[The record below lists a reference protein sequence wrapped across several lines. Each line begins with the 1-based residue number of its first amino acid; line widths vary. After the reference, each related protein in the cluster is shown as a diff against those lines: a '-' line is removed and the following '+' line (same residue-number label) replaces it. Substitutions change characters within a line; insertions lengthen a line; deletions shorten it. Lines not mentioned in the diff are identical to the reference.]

1 MLLIIDNYD
10 SFTYILADYI
20 LQQGCKVRIV
30 RPANITINEIVK
42 LAPRAAVIS
51 SGSGY
56 HGHAGIVV
64 PLIKGLVGSI
74 PLLGIG
80 SGYLAL
86 AEVFGGNIVKADRP
100 RHGKTAE
107 IYHHGEGL
115 FLGLPLPF
123 RAACYHSLV
132 VDSRVFPS
140 VLEIAAFSAAGEMM
154 ALKHR
159 HYPVY
164 GVQFHPASILTEY
177 GERILKNFISM
188 AGEFKLL
195 LREEGGTEDGAYR

>member
-1 MLLIIDNYD
+1 M
-10 SFTYILADYI
+10 
-20 LQQGCKVRIV
+20 
-30 RPANITINEIVK
+30 
-42 LAPRAAVIS
+42 
-51 SGSGY
+51 
-56 HGHAGIVV
+56 V

-80 SGYLAL
+80 SGGYLAL

-100 RHGKTAE
+100 QAWEDGGD
-107 IYHHGEGL
+107 I
-115 FLGLPLPF
+115 
-123 RAACYHSLV
+123 S
-132 VDSRVFPS
+132 SRGGRIVFGSALAVQSRMLSFSGCGFPRFPS
-140 VLEIAAFSAAGEMM
+140 VLEIAAFSATGEMM